1 MVQSE
6 AGSNVNLGIRVA
18 TVTNMSRHQQKGS
31 VAVECALSI
40 PLLVLLL
47 LVVIQFLFLCIERQ
61 LMNYAA
67 FMAARSRMVRAD
79 GGYKVLAKKIVP
91 WAKAEASISD
101 PDNLSVKVRGH
112 KSIFNLSASPLGKNY
127 GDLTATVPVYPHP
140 QTSTSEEDNPIC
152 TGGAQC

>member
-1 MVQSE
+1 MLIKTAKTRQS
-6 AGSNVNLGIRVA
+6 
-18 TVTNMSRHQQKGS
+18 GS

-79 GGYKVLAKKIVP
+79 GYKALVTKIVP
-91 WAKAEASISD
+91 WATAEASVSD
-101 PDNLSVKVRGH
+101 PDNLSVNVRGH
-112 KSIFNLSASPLGKNY
+112 KPIFNLSTSPLGEDY
-127 GDLTATVPVYPHP
+127 TLTATVPVYPHL
-140 QTSTSEEDNPIC
+140 QMSTQDEDNPIC
-152 TGGAQC
+152 IGGASC